1 MKFQATLATA
11 LLATGMIG
19 PAHAATATF
28 ITASPYAQFS
38 DSPFAALAAGNP
50 NFFLE
55 NFEDGALNTP
65 GVSASVGSVASGGPF
80 TDSVDGDDG
89 AVDGS
94 GLAGHSWYSGGSS
107 TSISFSFNAA
117 TLGYLPTRVGIVW
130 TDVGNVP
137 GLPQGFDS
145 VAVRAFDANGAS
157 LGGILFDDLGDGL
170 ASGGGSAE
178 DRFFGAIFDG
188 GISRIT
194 ITSLNGS
201 PDWEVDHLQYGLAP
215 VPVPGAAWML
225 APALVGLFGLRR
237 KRA

>member
-1 MKFQATLATA
+1 MKIQTTLATA
-11 LLATGMIG
+11 LLATGMVG
-19 PAHAATATF
+19 QAHAATATF

-38 DSPFAALAAGNP
+38 DSPFASLAPGNP

-65 GVSASVGSVASGGPF
+65 GVSASVGQVASGGPF
-80 TDSVDGDDG
+80 IDSVDGDDG
-89 AVDGS
+89 VVDGS
-94 GLAGHSWYSGGSS
+94 GLAGHSWYTGGASS
-107 TSISFSFNAA
+107 SISFSFSAA
-117 TLGYLPTRVGIVW
+117 TLGYLPTHVGIVW
-130 TDVGNVP
+130 TDVGLVP
-137 GLPQGFDS
+137 GFPEGFDS

-157 LGGILFDDLGDGL
+157 LGGILFDDLGDGNAGL
-170 ASGGGSAE
+170 GGSAE

-215 VPVPGAAWML
+215 VPVPAALWML
-225 APALVGLFGLRR
+225 APALAGLAGLRR
-237 KRA
+237 KRV